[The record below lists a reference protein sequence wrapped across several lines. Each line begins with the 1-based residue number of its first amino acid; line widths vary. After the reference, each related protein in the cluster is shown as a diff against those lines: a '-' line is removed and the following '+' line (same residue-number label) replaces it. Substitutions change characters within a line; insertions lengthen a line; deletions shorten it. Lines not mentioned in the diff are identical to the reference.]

1 MKADKEAAEIARIRE
16 LEKERLAALEKARL
30 DQIKYD
36 EKVAELKSQFELKER
51 IFAANELK
59 AKLEF

>member
-16 LEKERLAALEKARL
+16 LEKERLAALEKARI

-59 AKLEF
+59 A

>member
-1 MKADKEAAEIARIRE
+1 MKADKEAAEIARISE

-59 AKLEF
+59 A